1 MVESVEKT
9 KRKEAYKIMKRTLG
23 DDYVTFSINEGHIL
37 EDVANKKTSL
47 CIKFSENGAEQCT
60 IERSGFGVVNV
71 LFDALIDQYEKTYTS
86 LSDITLKKFSVTPD
100 FSKTKGNGSDAKVVV
115 EMMFSNTSN
124 QITTFSEKCDSLFSS
139 MLKTIFKAFEFYINR
154 EKSFNRLNFFI
165 EDSKKR
171 NRGDLIQKYTYDLTC
186 VIKHDIIIK

>member
-1 MVESVEKT
+1 
-9 KRKEAYKIMKRTLG
+9 
-23 DDYVTFSINEGHIL
+23 
-37 EDVANKKTSL
+37 
-47 CIKFSENGAEQCT
+47 
-60 IERSGFGVVNV
+60 GVVSV